1 MDHFKPEPSTINT
14 TQHESDNGQ
23 YPSMRPVNSSNPK
36 NLHTTLKVM
45 KQKNLKTPL
54 ERLSPTDPD
63 YEVQLSPTDPDYEVP
78 SPTDPDY
85 EVQLENIKMP
95 LERLSPTDPDYEVQ
109 PSPTDPDYEVQP
121 SPTDPD
127 YEVQPGEDVKVEN
140 TTQKHPGPLG
150 RDTKKKN
157 SQKKMKQYNTR
168 NSQNSTNTD

>member
-54 ERLSPTDPD
+54 GRL
-63 YEVQLSPTDPDYEVP
+63 

-95 LERLSPTDPDYEVQ
+95 LKRLSPTDPDYEVQPSPTDPDYEVQPSPTDPGYEVPSPTDPDYEVQ

-150 RDTKKKN
+150 RDTKKKKIPR
-157 SQKKMKQYNTR
+157 KK
-168 NSQNSTNTD
+168 

>member
-23 YPSMRPVNSSNPK
+23 YPSMRPANPSNPK

-54 ERLSPTDPD
+54 ERLSQTDPD
-63 YEVQLSPTDPDYEVP
+63 YEDQP

-85 EVQLENIKMP
+85 ETQLSPTDPNYEVP
-95 LERLSPTDPDYEVQ
+95 SPTDPDYEVQ

-121 SPTDPD
+121 SPTDP

-150 RDTKKKN
+150 RETKKN

>member
-1 MDHFKPEPSTINT
+1 MGYETDPDYEVQPSPTDPDYEVQLENI
-14 TQHESDNGQ
+14 
-23 YPSMRPVNSSNPK
+23 
-36 NLHTTLKVM
+36 
-45 KQKNLKTPL
+45 KTPL

-63 YEVQLSPTDPDYEVP
+63 YEVQP

-85 EVQLENIKMP
+85 EV
-95 LERLSPTDPDYEVQ
+95 

-150 RDTKKKN
+150 RDTKIKI
-157 SQKKMKQYNTR
+157 SQKKM
-168 NSQNSTNTD
+168 